1 MSPRARSI
9 VAQAASFLLA
19 GVLLYLALRGVDLDE
34 VRAALRHAEY
44 VWLIPLT
51 AVALLSHLVRAW
63 RWRLFIRALPESGAQ
78 GREVVTTRAA
88 FSSLMIGYMVNYA
101 APRLGEVARTANL
114 SARTGLSFSSLF
126 GTVFVDRL
134 LDIFVLAAGL
144 VSVFFLLLDRF
155 SVVERLFVTPIVDQL
170 GRVPALA
177 LVAIILVIAVLVFFV
192 YRQVLRTGDSFIAR
206 FWSLRAAPVLAS
218 FKDGLMTL
226 LRSRN
231 RLEIAASTILI
242 WFLYLLMAYLP
253 FVVLGMAE
261 TYDLGLLDSWSIM
274 LLGAVGVAIP
284 SPGGVGTYHY
294 ITIQTLVHLY
304 MVDAAPAATYA
315 VLGHA
320 AQLVLYVATGALCLV
335 LQGSNIRALRRRTME
350 AQEEQKTA

>member
-19 GVLLYLALRGVDLDE
+19 GVLLYLALRGVDFDE
-34 VRAALRHAEY
+34 VRAALRHADY
-44 VWLIPLT
+44 AWLAPLT

-63 RWRLFIRALPESGAQ
+63 RWRLFIRALPESAAGD
-78 GREVVTTRAA
+78 REAVTTRAA

-114 SARTGLSFSSLF
+114 TARTGIPFSSLF
-126 GTVFVDRL
+126 GTVFVDRI
-134 LDIFVLAAGL
+134 LDVVVLAAGL
-144 VSVFFLLLDRF
+144 VSVFFLMFDRF
-155 SVVERLFVTPIVDQL
+155 SVIERLFVTPIVDQL

-177 LVAIILVIAVLVFFV
+177 LVAIVVVIAVLVFLV
-192 YRQVLRTGDSFIAR
+192 YRQMLRSGDSFMAR
-206 FWSLRAAPVLAS
+206 FWSRRAVPVLAS

-226 LRSRN
+226 LRSKN
-231 RLEIAASTILI
+231 RVGIVASTILI

-261 TYDLGLLDSWSIM
+261 SYDLGLLDSWSIM

-294 ITIQTLVHLY
+294 ITIQTLVHLFS
-304 MVDAAPAATYA
+304 VDAAHAATYA

-320 AQLVLYVATGALCLV
+320 AQLVLYVATGALCLM
-335 LQGSNIRALRRRTME
+335 LQGSSVRALRRRTME
-350 AQEEQKTA
+350 AQEEQRTA